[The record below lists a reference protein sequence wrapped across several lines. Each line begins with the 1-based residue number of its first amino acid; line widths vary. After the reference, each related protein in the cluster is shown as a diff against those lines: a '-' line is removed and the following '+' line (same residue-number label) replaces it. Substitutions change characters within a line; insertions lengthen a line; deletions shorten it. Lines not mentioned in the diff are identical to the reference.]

1 MIRDYQIAS
10 LVVSNCCLIAAA
22 VVFDRLL
29 RLDYKET
36 TRRRALMFL
45 MFNPVSFFFSCAYT
59 ELLTLPPHSLPRVRD
74 RRDSSALPRDSA
86 SSASG
91 LLELCGRFGPLR
103 SFVVHARGDTQI
115 PERVFP
121 FYVVLASLAE
131 RAKWTYEPL
140 LALSSALLALCTV
153 AFANAYQMT

>member
-1 MIRDYQIAS
+1 MIAGILLLFLGIARRVHPAYWS
-10 LVVSNCCLIAAA
+10 YAA
-22 VVFDRLL
+22 VSVLFDL
-29 RLDYKET
+29 
-36 TRRRALMFL
+36 
-45 MFNPVSFFFSCAYT
+45 SWS
-59 ELLTLPPHSLPRVRD
+59 TLGG
-74 RRDSSALPRDSA
+74 A
-86 SSASG
+86 
-91 LLELCGRFGPLR
+91 
-103 SFVVHARGDTQI
+103 QI